1 MKLERYQKCS
11 DIARGLKKADFVL
24 KNAKIVNVFTEEILE
39 GDIAVA
45 DGMIAG
51 IGTYEGIRE
60 TDLDGKYVFPGFI
73 DLPGRP
79 VRNDF
84 LYCGPS

>member
-60 TDLDGKYVFPGFI
+60 TDLEGKYEI
-73 DLPGRP
+73 GRASCRER
-79 VRNDF
+79 V
-84 LYCGPS
+84 LAMV

>member
-1 MKLERYQKCS
+1 MVFPVSDEWNIGDDSVKLERYQKCS

-45 DGMIAG
+45 DGMIAVDRH
-51 IGTYEGIRE
+51 IR
-60 TDLDGKYVFPGFI
+60 
-73 DLPGRP
+73 
-79 VRNDF
+79 RN
-84 LYCGPS
+84 P